1 VPAPARVGLGDG
13 RTVGGGGGGAG
24 GSGISF
30 LTGLASGLT
39 RTTIRHPSLGTDRP
53 ARYRAATPL
62 GSGGP
67 TRAETVD
74 TPGSGSAANPL
85 AERDRARA
93 AGGRTRPR
101 IPSAGVR
108 IHVAAF

>member
-1 VPAPARVGLGDG
+1 VPARVGLGDG

-53 ARYRAATPL
+53 ARCNRAATSL

-67 TRAETVD
+67 TRAET
-74 TPGSGSAANPL
+74 G
-85 AERDRARA
+85 
-93 AGGRTRPR
+93 
-101 IPSAGVR
+101 
-108 IHVAAF
+108 